1 MHFALLTKVSLAMAA
16 SGIVLIYL
24 FSPSQEQ
31 NPLGLAG
38 GCSGQIAIEAN
49 ISKVSAA
56 SDGLIATIYQNKSK
70 IFVFLKDAF
79 AQEGDRIFVTGKA
92 SKFSNQCWI
101 FPERVEVR

>member
-49 ISKVSAA
+49 VSSVSVA
-56 SDGLIATIYQNKSK
+56 SDGLIATIYRNKSK
-70 IFVFLKDAF
+70 MFVFLKDALV
-79 AQEGDRIFVTGKA
+79 QEGDKIFITGKA
-92 SKFSNQCWI
+92 SRFSNQCWI
-101 FPERVEVR
+101 FPERVEQR